1 MIACP
6 AVPSKAGN
14 VKFTSAA
21 VAVDA
26 FKETNFPLV
35 ELSNLN
41 SPSVPCE
48 VVVCSFPA
56 ITGPVILSS

>member
-1 MIACP
+1 MSPKLKTPAPLVTIAWP

-26 FKETNFPLV
+26 FNETNFPLV
-35 ELSNLN
+35 ELINLN

-48 VVVCSFPA
+48 VVV
-56 ITGPVILSS
+56 